1 VCCPGR
7 RGDERA
13 GDVPGAFLALLLGRL
28 RRFKAYCGGCN
39 QALGEYPRLAEDW
52 LLIAD
57 RGFCGWDDWRAAAAT
72 GAALLWPVKADAP
85 LPVQEI
91 LPDGPYPSVLVRPGI
106 RARHGDALIET
117 APAGGPG

>member
-1 VCCPGR
+1 MGVTR
-7 RGDERA
+7 RW
-13 GDVPGAFLALLLGRL
+13 
-28 RRFKAYCGGCN
+28 
-39 QALGEYPRLAEDW
+39 GEYPRLAEDW

-72 GAALLWPVKADAP
+72 GAALLWPVKADVP